1 MEINNKVLYNNQV
14 STKGKTMEKT
24 LEQKQLEAMR
34 NLYKKACNE
43 IPSESVFQD
52 INEEYKNADE
62 TFVLSITPGYNKNI
76 PEELELKIG
85 LLTRDDSH
93 VLNIGLL
100 TGTKQE
106 IMDFLGNEKNS
117 SLISAN
123 IERLKEC
130 ADKM

>member
-1 MEINNKVLYNNQV
+1 MEINNKILYNNQI

-34 NLYKKACNE
+34 NLYKRACNE
-43 IPSESVFQD
+43 ISSDANFKD
-52 INEEYKNADE
+52 INEEYKNTDE
-62 TFVLSITPGYNKNI
+62 TFVLSITPAYNKNA
-76 PEELELKIG
+76 PEELELKAG

-93 VLNIGLL
+93 ILNIELL

-106 IMDFLGNEKNS
+106 ILDYLGNEKNS